1 MEAMKHDVAQ
11 ANQEMIKGMMFF
23 FTVVIPC
30 VCPDIASKKD
40 DSNHVAKFAGSW
52 DYEMATGLLL
62 LREFSNINNLQH
74 NVALLANDSE
84 DGHNTNKK
92 KRKRL
97 HTTKDRENLCFC
109 YYKMVAHL
117 KVIMKLPGFAGRMDD
132 WDRKCYGEKNRS
144 ARRGPETRTNMVPL
158 SHQGNADDDIYFC
171 DFLRDNPS
179 FVDVFS
185 GFSTT
190 SPVSPSEGGS
200 DTGNELATQS
210 PFTAV

>member
-11 ANQEMIKGMMFF
+11 ANQDMIKGMTFF

-40 DSNHVAKFAGSW
+40 GSSHVAKFAGSW

-74 NVALLANDSE
+74 NVALLVHDSE

-97 HTTKDRENLCFC
+97 HTTKDRENLCYC

-117 KVIMKLPGFAGRMDD
+117 KVIMKLPGFDGCMDD

-144 ARRGPETRTNMVPL
+144 ARRGPETRPNMVPL
-158 SHQGNADDDIYFC
+158 RHQGNADDEIYFC

-179 FVDVFS
+179 FIDLFS
-185 GFSTT
+185 GFSTA

-200 DTGNELATQS
+200 DTASELATQS

>member
-1 MEAMKHDVAQ
+1 MEAMKHNVAQ
-11 ANQEMIKGMMFF
+11 ANQDMIKGMTFF

-30 VCPDIASKKD
+30 VCPEIASKKD
-40 DSNHVAKFAGSW
+40 GSSHVEKFAGSW

-74 NVALLANDSE
+74 NVALLAHDSE
-84 DGHNTNKK
+84 DHQDNNKK

-97 HTTKDRENLCFC
+97 HTTKDRENLYVY
-109 YYKMVAHL
+109 YYKMITHL
-117 KVIMKLPGFAGRMDD
+117 KVVMKLPGFAGRMDD

-144 ARRGPETRTNMVPL
+144 TRCGLETRHNMVPL
-158 SHQGNADDDIYFC
+158 RHQGNADDDIYFC
-171 DFLRDNPS
+171 NFLRDNPS

-185 GFSTT
+185 GFSTA

-200 DTGNELATQS
+200 DTGSELATQS

>member
-1 MEAMKHDVAQ
+1 MKHDLAQ
-11 ANQEMIKGMMFF
+11 ANQEMIKGMTFF

-30 VCPDIASKKD
+30 VCPDITSKKD
-40 DSNHVAKFAGSW
+40 GSSHVDKFAGSW

-74 NVALLANDSE
+74 NVALLAHDSE
-84 DGHNTNKK
+84 DSHNTNKK

-117 KVIMKLPGFAGRMDD
+117 KMIMKLPGFAGRMDD

-144 ARRGPETRTNMVPL
+144 ARRGPETRHNMVPL
-158 SHQGNADDDIYFC
+158 RHQGNGDDDIYFC

-185 GFSTT
+185 GFSTA

-210 PFTAV
+210 PFAAV

>member
-11 ANQEMIKGMMFF
+11 ANQDMIKGMMFF

-30 VCPDIASKKD
+30 VCPEITSKKD
-40 DSNHVAKFAGSW
+40 GSSHVDKFAGSW

-74 NVALLANDSE
+74 NVALLAHDSE
-84 DGHNTNKK
+84 DHHDNNKK

-97 HTTKDRENLCFC
+97 HTTKDRENLFVC

-144 ARRGPETRTNMVPL
+144 ARRGPETRDNMVPL
-158 SHQGNADDDIYFC
+158 RHRGNADDDIYFC

-185 GFSTT
+185 GFSTA

-200 DTGNELATQS
+200 DTASQLATQS